1 MKNGKDFIYE
11 YSDLNLFRTRV
22 QVLTGEYEDTILE
35 FGGSILKQWGDK
47 NQFTFEYELYQIP
60 QHLKDVKLKQDK
72 NFQQFLAQLL
82 VDVVASRNEDKEEHA
97 KLMQA
102 ASAAG
107 ALPCKIKIDPWFY
120 ENKLKVAA

>member
-22 QVLTGEYEDTILE
+22 QVLTGEYADTILE
-35 FGGSILKQWGDK
+35 FGGSILKQWEDK

-72 NFQQFLAQLL
+72 EFQQFLAQLL
-82 VDVVASRNEDKEEHA
+82 VDVIAAKKQDKDEHS

-102 ASAAG
+102 ASTKG
-107 ALPCKIKIDPWFY
+107 APPCKIKIDPWFY